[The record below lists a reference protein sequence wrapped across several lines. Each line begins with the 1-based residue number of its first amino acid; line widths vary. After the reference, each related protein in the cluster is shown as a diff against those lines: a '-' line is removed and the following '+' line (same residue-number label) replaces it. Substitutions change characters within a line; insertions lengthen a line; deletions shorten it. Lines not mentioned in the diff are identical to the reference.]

1 MNLSLPGCGLINI
14 CDLGDLEG
22 IPRYRKF
29 LQGYMAAFLNV
40 YAQGSPEYLPAVS
53 VRENL
58 EEHVGLAIFEADVDC

>member
-1 MNLSLPGCGLINI
+1 MKLFLSGCAVANVCEI
-14 CDLGDLEG
+14 GDLEG

-40 YAQGSPEYLPAVS
+40 YVQGSPEYLPAVS

-58 EEHVGLAIFEADVDC
+58 EEHVDLSVFEDDVDC